1 MAEKCCLNNKI
12 GGIIMVFFDFLTMVG
27 GLALFLYGMHIMGEG
42 LEKLSGGKL
51 ERVLE
56 KLTKNRL
63 MAVLLGAGVTA
74 VIQSSSATTVM
85 VVGFVNSGIMK
96 LNQAIGIIMGANIG
110 TTVTAWLL
118 SLTAIEGDSF
128 FMQLLKPTSFSPV
141 LAIIGIALIL
151 FSKKDKK
158 KNIGS
163 IMVGFAVLMFGMDTM
178 SGAVKPLADVPEF
191 TSLFTKFS
199 NPILGLLIGALVTA
213 VIQSSSASVG
223 ILQALCVTGAIRFG
237 NAFPIIMGQNIGTCI
252 TAIISSIGAG
262 RDAKRAAA
270 VHLYF
275 NLIGTIIF
283 MVVFYSLNAVLNFTF
298 LDDTINA
305 AGIATIHT
313 TFNIATTVL
322 LLPFGNMLEK
332 LAVKTI
338 KDKNIPETELEKS
351 LQLLDDRFL
360 DSPGYAI
367 MQCQKAVIK
376 MSELAK
382 TAVYKALGL
391 IENYDEATAD
401 RVIEIE
407 DEVDKFED
415 RLGSYL
421 VQISG
426 KNLSIEEG
434 HTVSMLLHSLNDF
447 ERISD
452 HAVNILEAA
461 KELNDKGISF
471 SEKGLNEIRVYS
483 DAVKEILDIT
493 MKAFENMDKGIAITV
508 EPLEDVIDDLN
519 IVIKEKHIKRL
530 RTGECT
536 TELGFILSDLTTSFE
551 RVADH
556 CSNIAI
562 YVMQADQEEMDTHNF
577 LLQHGMEG
585 NKDFQQR
592 YIEYKKKYTIE

>member
-1 MAEKCCLNNKI
+1 MSIFN
-12 GGIIMVFFDFLTMVG
+12 FLTMVG
-27 GLALFLYGMHIMGEG
+27 GLALFLYGMHLMGEG

-51 ERVLE
+51 ERILE

-74 VIQSSSATTVM
+74 IIQSSSATTVM
-85 VVGFVNSGIMK
+85 VVGFVNSGIMR

-110 TTVTAWLL
+110 TTMTAWLL
-118 SLTAIEGDSF
+118 SLTAIDGESF
-128 FMQLLKPTSFSPV
+128 FLQLLKPSSFSPV
-141 LAIIGIALIL
+141 LAIIGII
-151 FSKKDKK
+151 FIMFTKKDKK

-163 IMVGFAVLMFGMDTM
+163 IMLGFAILMFGMDTM
-178 SGAVKPLADVPEF
+178 STAVQPLADVPEF

-199 NPILGLLIGALVTA
+199 NPILGLAVGAIVTA
-213 VIQSSSASVG
+213 IIQSSSASVG
-223 ILQALCVTGAIRFG
+223 ILQALCFTGVIRFG

-252 TAIISSIGAG
+252 TAIISSIGAS

-275 NLIGTIIF
+275 NLIGTMIF
-283 MVVFYSLNAVLNFTF
+283 MVVFYSLNAVLDFSFMEN
-298 LDDTINA
+298 TINA

-313 TFNIATTVL
+313 TFNVITTIL
-322 LLPFGNMLEK
+322 LFPFGNQLEK

-338 KDKNIPETELEKS
+338 RDKNLPPTEFEKS

-367 MQCQKAVIK
+367 MQCQKTVNK
-376 MSELAK
+376 MAELAK
-382 TAVYKALGL
+382 NAVDNALGL
-391 IENYDEATAD
+391 LEKYDEKIAD
-401 RVIEIE
+401 DIVKTE

-415 RLGSYL
+415 KLGSYL
-421 VQISG
+421 VQVSG
-426 KNLSIEEG
+426 KNLTIEEG

-452 HAVNILEAA
+452 HAVNILDAA
-461 KELNDKGISF
+461 RELNDKGLTF
-471 SEKGLNEIRVYS
+471 SKKGSDEIRVYS

-493 MKAFENMDKGIAITV
+493 MNAFENMDKETASSV

-536 TELGFILSDLTTSFE
+536 TELGFILSDIATSFE

-562 YVMQADQEEMDTHNF
+562 YVMQADQEEMDPHNF
-577 LLQHGMEG
+577 LLQHGIEG
-585 NKDFQQR
+585 NKDFQEK
-592 YIEYKKKYTIE
+592 YIGFKKKYMID

>member
-1 MAEKCCLNNKI
+1 
-12 GGIIMVFFDFLTMVG
+12 
-27 GLALFLYGMHIMGEG
+27 
-42 LEKLSGGKL
+42 
-51 ERVLE
+51 
-56 KLTKNRL
+56 
-63 MAVLLGAGVTA
+63 
-74 VIQSSSATTVM
+74 
-85 VVGFVNSGIMK
+85 
-96 LNQAIGIIMGANIG
+96 
-110 TTVTAWLL
+110 
-118 SLTAIEGDSF
+118 
-128 FMQLLKPTSFSPV
+128 
-141 LAIIGIALIL
+141 
-151 FSKKDKK
+151 
-158 KNIGS
+158 
-163 IMVGFAVLMFGMDTM
+163 
-178 SGAVKPLADVPEF
+178 
-191 TSLFTKFS
+191 
-199 NPILGLLIGALVTA
+199 
-213 VIQSSSASVG
+213 
-223 ILQALCVTGAIRFG
+223 
-237 NAFPIIMGQNIGTCI
+237 
-252 TAIISSIGAG
+252 
-262 RDAKRAAA
+262 
-270 VHLYF
+270 
-275 NLIGTIIF
+275 
-283 MVVFYSLNAVLNFTF
+283 
-298 LDDTINA
+298 
-305 AGIATIHT
+305 
-313 TFNIATTVL
+313 
-322 LLPFGNMLEK
+322 MLEK

-471 SEKGLNEIRVYS
+471 SEKGLDEIRVYS

>member
-1 MAEKCCLNNKI
+1 MNI
-12 GGIIMVFFDFLTMVG
+12 FGILSMIG
-27 GLALFLYGMHIMGEG
+27 GLALFLYGMDAMGAG
-42 LEKLSGGKL
+42 LSKLSGGRM
-51 ERVLE
+51 ERLLE
-56 KLTKNRL
+56 KLTSKRI

-118 SLTAIEGDSF
+118 SLTTIEGSSF
-128 FMQLLKPTSFSPV
+128 FMQLLKPTSFSPI
-141 LAIIGIALIL
+141 LALIGICMIM

-163 IMVGFAVLMFGMDTM
+163 ILIGFAILMFGMDSM
-178 SGAVKPLADVPEF
+178 SAAVKPLADVPEF
-191 TSLFTKFS
+191 TSLLTKFS
-199 NPILGLLIGALVTA
+199 NPILGLLIGAAVTA
-213 VIQSSSASVG
+213 IIQSSSASVG
-223 ILQALCVTGAIRFG
+223 ILQALCVTGAIKFG
-237 NAFPIIMGQNIGTCI
+237 NAIPIIMGQNIGTCI

-275 NLIGTIIF
+275 NIIGTTIF
-283 MVVFYSLNAVLNFTF
+283 MLGFYGLNAVLDFTF
-298 LDDTINA
+298 LNDTISA
-305 AGIATIHT
+305 ATIASIHT
-313 TFNIATTVL
+313 TFNVVTTII
-322 LLPFGNMLEK
+322 LLPFGNVLEK
-332 LAVKTI
+332 LANKTI
-338 KDKNIPETELEKS
+338 KDQKIPQTEFEKE
-351 LQLLDDRFL
+351 LLALDARFL

-367 MQCQKAVIK
+367 MQCKNVTTK
-376 MSELAK
+376 MAMLAK
-382 TAVYKALGL
+382 SAVYKALDL
-391 IENYDEATAD
+391 IENFDEKEAE

-407 DEVDKFED
+407 NEVDEFED
-415 RLGSYL
+415 KLGSYL
-421 VQISG
+421 VKISG

-434 HTVSMLLHSLNDF
+434 HTTSMLLHSLNDF

-452 HAVNILEAA
+452 HAVNILDAA
-461 KELNDKGISF
+461 RELYDKGLSF
-471 SEKGLNEIRVYS
+471 SDKGLNEIRVYS
-483 DAVKEILDIT
+483 EAVKEILDIT
-493 MKAFENMDKGIAITV
+493 MKSFENMDKGVAVTV

-536 TELGFILSDLTTSFE
+536 TELGFILSDISTSFE

-562 YVMQADQEEMDTHNF
+562 YVLQSDQEEMDPHNF
-577 LLQHGMEG
+577 LIQHGMAG
-585 NKDFQQR
+585 NKEFQDR
-592 YIEYKKKYTIE
+592 YIEYKNKYIIE

>member
-1 MAEKCCLNNKI
+1 MAIKICLI
-12 GGIIMVFFDFLTMVG
+12 FRMAGDVMDLFDVLNMVG
-27 GLALFLYGMHIMGEG
+27 GLALFLYGMHIMGG
-42 LEKLSGGKL
+42 GPEKLSGGKL

-56 KLTKNRL
+56 KLTKNRI

-118 SLTAIEGDSF
+118 SLTAIEGNGF

-141 LAIIGIALIL
+141 LALIGICMIM

-163 IMVGFAVLMFGMDTM
+163 ILIGFAILMFGMDTM

-191 TSLFTKFS
+191 TSLLTKFS
-199 NPILGLLIGALVTA
+199 NPILGLLIGAGVTA
-213 VIQSSSASVG
+213 IIQSSSASVG
-223 ILQALCVTGAIRFG
+223 ILQALCVTGAIKFG
-237 NAFPIIMGQNIGTCI
+237 NAIPIIMGQNIGTCI

-275 NLIGTIIF
+275 NIIGTTIF
-283 MVVFYSLNAVLNFTF
+283 MLAFYGLNAALDFTF
-298 LDDTINA
+298 LNDTISA
-305 AGIATIHT
+305 ATIASIHT
-313 TFNIATTVL
+313 TFNVVTTII
-322 LLPFGNMLEK
+322 LLPFGNVLEK
-332 LAVKTI
+332 LANKTI
-338 KDKNIPETELEKS
+338 KDQKIPQTEFEKE
-351 LQLLDDRFL
+351 LLALDARFL

-367 MQCQKAVIK
+367 MQCKNVTTK
-376 MSELAK
+376 MAMLAK
-382 TAVYKALGL
+382 SAVYKALDL
-391 IENYDEATAD
+391 IENFDEKEAE

-407 DEVDKFED
+407 NEVDEFED
-415 RLGSYL
+415 KLGSYL
-421 VQISG
+421 VKISG

-434 HTVSMLLHSLNDF
+434 HTTSMLLHSLNDF

-452 HAVNILEAA
+452 HAVNILDAA
-461 KELNDKGISF
+461 RELYDKGLSF
-471 SEKGLNEIRVYS
+471 SDKGLNEIRVYS
-483 DAVKEILDIT
+483 EAVKEILDIT
-493 MKAFENMDKGIAITV
+493 MKSFENMDKGVAVTV

-536 TELGFILSDLTTSFE
+536 TELGFILSDISTSFE

-562 YVMQADQEEMDTHNF
+562 YVLQSDQEEMDPHNF
-577 LLQHGMEG
+577 LIQHGMAG
-585 NKDFQQR
+585 NKEFQDR
-592 YIEYKKKYTIE
+592 YIEYKNKYIIE